1 VAVFRPE
8 VGVFVKP
15 LDRLRSALV
24 WVAGGAL
31 LVAMATD
38 TLAMLGRHL
47 RMPLLGSIEI
57 VQAAV
62 LLASVG
68 ALLLATAFD
77 AHARVH
83 LLQRRL
89 APGSRL
95 ALERFSLLAAVGL
108 VLALLAGSL
117 WITADLWRGHE
128 ESELLRIAW
137 RPLRLAVLLLLC
149 GLLAIL
155 LRRLINRRLP

>member
-1 VAVFRPE
+1 MKARE
-8 VGVFVKP
+8 AMYRG
-15 LDRLRSALV
+15 LV

-38 TLAMLGRHL
+38 TIAMLGRHL

-62 LLASVG
+62 LVASSG
-68 ALLLATAFD
+68 ALLLATALD

-89 APGSRL
+89 TPRVRL
-95 ALERFSLLAAVGL
+95 GFERFSLVVAIAL

-117 WITADLWRGHE
+117 WITVDLWRGHE
-128 ESELLRIAW
+128 ESELLRIPW
-137 RPLRLAVLLLLC
+137 RPLRVIVLLLLA
-149 GLLAIL
+149 GLLGIL
-155 LRRLINRRLP
+155 LRRLGARKPA

>member
-1 VAVFRPE
+1 VNTREALHR
-8 VGVFVKP
+8 G
-15 LDRLRSALV
+15 LV

-62 LLASVG
+62 LVASSG
-68 ALLLATAFD
+68 ALLLATALD

-83 LLQRRL
+83 LLQKQL
-89 APGSRL
+89 APGARL
-95 ALERFSLLAAVGL
+95 GFERFSLVATIGL

-117 WITADLWRGHE
+117 WITVELWRGHE
-128 ESELLRIAW
+128 ESELLRIPW
-137 RPLRLAVLLLLC
+137 KPLRVVVLLLLV
-149 GLLAIL
+149 GLLGIL
-155 LRRLINRRLP
+155 LRRLGTRKAP

>member
-1 VAVFRPE
+1 MNTREALYR
-8 VGVFVKP
+8 G
-15 LDRLRSALV
+15 LV

-31 LVAMATD
+31 LVAMTTD

-47 RMPLLGSIEI
+47 RIPLLGSIEI

-62 LLASVG
+62 LLAASG
-68 ALLLATAFD
+68 SLLLATALD

-89 APGSRL
+89 APGARL
-95 ALERFSLLAAVGL
+95 GFERFSLLAAIGL

-117 WITADLWRGHE
+117 WITIDLWHGHE
-128 ESELLRIAW
+128 ESELLRIPW
-137 RPLRLAVLLLLC
+137 KPLRVIVLLLLS
-149 GLLAIL
+149 GLLGIL
-155 LRRLINRRLP
+155 LRRLFARSPS